1 MDIKEKA
8 KMFAIQAHMGQIRK
22 SEPDKPMIVHPI
34 SVGQLLESFGYDDN
48 VVAAGFLHDVVEDT
62 KYTIKDIEREFG
74 KDIATLV
81 MGASEPDKSL
91 SWEDRKK
98 HTIEETKKLPFR
110 NKLVICADKIN
121 NLEDLFLKFEKNGNR
136 DFSAFKR
143 GEESQRWYYTNIYES
158 LISGEN
164 KELPIFKRLKE
175 ILDKVFYEKE
185 DLFLRDIVFVD
196 NQDYYKKLKQLHA
209 QKIELQRLKA
219 LVTLSKPFV
228 IEFSGTPRTGKTT
241 LINNLYDFFKKG
253 GFDVFLIEEFTTSKY
268 YKENLKN
275 KLDKIGLADRNIA
288 IIEEVYKQL
297 QNAIS
302 SEKEIILIDRSIND
316 RQIWNY
322 IMLIQGDMTEEQYL
336 ATRDKYSKISKQL
349 IDFLVI
355 TYADSLVS
363 LRRDYT
369 SSLALE
375 KRSFLNQENIDQYNS
390 CLNSLQGLFAD
401 SIDSYILLDTS
412 NIGIKDVSTEV
423 TSQILSTMRK
433 KYIKDFKKKYDL
445 K

>member
-1 MDIKEKA
+1 MDVKEKA
-8 KMFAIQAHMGQIRK
+8 KFFAIQAHMGQVRK
-22 SEPDKPMIVHPI
+22 SEPDKPMIIHPI

-48 VVAAGFLHDVVEDT
+48 VIAAGYLHDVVEDT

-164 KELPIFKRLKE
+164 KELPIFKRLKD
-175 ILDKVFYEKE
+175 ILDKVFYKKE

-253 GFDVFLIEEFTTSKY
+253 GFDVSLIEEFTTSKY

-275 KLDKIGLADRNIA
+275 KFDKMGLADGNIA

-302 SEKEIILIDRSIND
+302 SGKEIILIDRSIND

-322 IMLIQGDMTEEQYL
+322 RRFARGDMTEEQYL
-336 ATRDKYSKISKQL
+336 ATRDKYSQISKQL

-363 LRRDYT
+363 LRRDYS

-375 KRSFLNQENIDQYNS
+375 KRSFLNQENIDEYNS
-390 CLNSLQGLFAD
+390 CLNLLQNLFKN
-401 SIDSYILLDTS
+401 SVDSYALFDTS
-412 NIGIKDVSTEV
+412 YISMNDTSIEV
-423 TSQILSTMRK
+423 TSRLLPAMRK
-433 KYIKDFKKKYDL
+433 KYIKAFQQKYNP